1 VTTRNQPDAPGPIT
15 VRRMLAEDWQNA
27 RCVRLAALADSPDA
41 YGRSLDE
48 EVALPDTEWQRRAI
62 ANAAGVTSCGLL
74 AFKDDVPCGLVVGI
88 LPHSHDAELH
98 GLWVAEN
105 IRRRGTGSMLV
116 HAVCAWARDLGA
128 KQITLKVLAANH
140 GAIALYRATGFEPR
154 QGGHSTSG
162 VRYEPAL
169 YMVKRF

>member
-1 VTTRNQPDAPGPIT
+1 VTTPII
-15 VRRMLAEDWQNA
+15 VRRMLTEDWQNA

-62 ANAAGVTSCGLL
+62 ANAAGVTSCGFL

-98 GLWVAEN
+98 GLWVAQN
-105 IRRRGTGSMLV
+105 IRRHGTGRMLV
-116 HAVCAWARDLGA
+116 QAVCDWARERGA
-128 KQITLKVLAANH
+128 KQITLKVIASNH
-140 GAIALYRATGFEPR
+140 SAIALYRATGFALRESGAHTTTGAR
-154 QGGHSTSG
+154 Q
-162 VRYEPAL
+162 EPAL
-169 YMVKRF
+169 YMVRRFS